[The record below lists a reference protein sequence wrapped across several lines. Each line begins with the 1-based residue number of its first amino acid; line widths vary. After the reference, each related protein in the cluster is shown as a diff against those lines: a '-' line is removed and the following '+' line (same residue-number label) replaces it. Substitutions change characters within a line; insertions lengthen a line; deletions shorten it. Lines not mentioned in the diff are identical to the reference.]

1 MISHI
6 AIFTLLVFDIMP
18 KLAFNSEEAILCFHI
33 DSYWPV
39 PTTSAIRS
47 FGFQRFYN
55 LGNLEKARKNLETRL
70 AGNSSLFSRKLIS
83 ENVYRNLQNLQK
95 PGKPRNVATKYL

>member
-6 AIFTLLVFDIMP
+6 PMFTLLVFDIMP

-39 PTTSAIRS
+39 PTITVNLHH
-47 FGFQRFYN
+47 N
-55 LGNLEKARKNLETRL
+55 LGVEHKNT
-70 AGNSSLFSRKLIS
+70 SQDTVIS
-83 ENVYRNLQNLQK
+83 PSIIHKVL
-95 PGKPRNVATKYL
+95 